1 MTPEEIM
8 RYVVEETKKEA
19 SAGKGG
25 VFGAAVVLNGEIV
38 AFGTNQVFAE
48 QDPSAHGEVV
58 AIRRAAKK
66 LGIRFPKGTV
76 LYTTSQSCPMCAA
89 AAIWAGIEKIY
100 FSATCEDDHVFG
112 LSDRHVYEYLRG
124 DEDPK
129 LLAQEQILPGLAK
142 TELLPFWELWA
153 RHHERKPVS

>member
-8 RYVVEETKKEA
+8 RYIVRETKKEA

-25 VFGAAVVLNGEIV
+25 VFGAAVVRNGEIV

-66 LGIRFPKGTV
+66 LGPRFPKGTT
-76 LYTTSQSCPMCAA
+76 LYTTSQSCPMCVAT
-89 AAIWAGIEKIY
+89 AIWAGIEKIY

-124 DEDPK
+124 DENPG
-129 LLAQEQILPGLAK
+129 LLSQEQILPGLTK
-142 TELLPFWELWA
+142 TELLPFWEDWA
-153 RHHERKPVS
+153 KR